1 MLKHI
6 LTAKCN
12 RSCGY
17 CISRNVHQEE
27 QHGVRGVVDRYM
39 EFHKKG
45 HREIMLTGGEPTM
58 AKFFLMYVSF
68 ARQIFDRVFITTQN
82 PEMLSND
89 NLWLNGKTF
98 DAITFSIH
106 DAIVPEVTNGAT
118 VYASILDAR
127 YKAGLAEELKAK
139 GYSGLTINEEHR
151 GTAIFNEPLPEIEGF
166 SIRINRRG
174 KCLDEP
180 MILPDLTTIDNF
192 KEYL

>member
-12 RSCGY
+12 RKCGY
-17 CISRNVHQEE
+17 CISRNVHQVE
-27 QHGVRGVVDRYM
+27 QHGIDNVVKVYM
-39 EFHKKG
+39 AFLKAGHK
-45 HREIMLTGGEPTM
+45 EIMLTGGEPSM
-58 AKFFLMYVSF
+58 ANFFPMYISL

-82 PEMLSND
+82 TEIIQHR
-89 NLWLNGKTF
+89 WYAGKVF
-98 DAITFSIH
+98 DAVTFSIH

-151 GTAIFNEPLPEIEGF
+151 GTEVFNEELPTIDGF

-180 MILPDLTTIDNF
+180 MIMPDLTTIENF

>member
-17 CISRNVHQEE
+17 CISRNVHQTE
-27 QHGVRGVVDRYM
+27 QHGIENVVKVYM
-39 EFHKKG
+39 AFRKAG
-45 HREIMLTGGEPTM
+45 HEEIMLTGGEPSM
-58 AKFFLMYVSF
+58 ANFFPMYISL

-82 PEMLSND
+82 SEIIQHR
-89 NLWLNGKTF
+89 WYAGKVF
-98 DAITFSIH
+98 DAVTFSIH
-106 DAIVPEVTNGAT
+106 DAIVPTVTNGAT

-151 GTAIFNEPLPEIEGF
+151 GTEVFNEELPTIPDF

-180 MILPDLTTIDNF
+180 MIMPDLTTIENF